1 MEINQELPLGTLALR
16 SADAALSPLDGQP
29 TATELEA
36 QVANAVQAIRL
47 IATPTATWTAYAK
60 ALRYIGAW
68 MQLRTGLALTLPVS
82 VAHIQLFIL
91 DHFGH
96 AERVTLPS
104 GEMQLLLQQRMPA
117 EIDAALVAAGY
128 KAESGLH
135 RMTTIDHR
143 LSVLSW
149 AHGEKGLESPCQD
162 PGVRRLL
169 ADCRKIAK
177 ELGQAPHTKTAA
189 TQNGLDVMLAT
200 CDDSLEGRRDRALL
214 LFGWSS
220 GGRRRSEIAAA
231 EVRDLEWMGAD
242 TAIFRMR
249 RSKTGDSGPKPV
261 KDEAAIA
268 LREWLAAAKITDGA
282 LFRRLWGPKV
292 GERLSAHAIAAIV
305 KRRAAQA
312 GLPGDFAG
320 HSLRRGF
327 VTEAGLNDIPLAQTM
342 AMTGH
347 RLTKSVVRYSEVG
360 DVLSSKASDLLKL
373 GRKRK

>member
-1 MEINQELPLGTLALR
+1 MKINQELPLGTLALR

-149 AHGEKGLESPCQD
+149 AHGENGLESPCQD

-177 ELGQAPHTKTAA
+177 ELGQAPRTKTAA